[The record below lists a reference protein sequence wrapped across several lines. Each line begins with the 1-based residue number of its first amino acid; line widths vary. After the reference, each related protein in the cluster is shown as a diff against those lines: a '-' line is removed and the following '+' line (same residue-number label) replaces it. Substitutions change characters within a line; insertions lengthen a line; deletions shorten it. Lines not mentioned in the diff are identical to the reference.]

1 MVRAEWPSEL
11 INALRRSQP
20 GCDNCDVSSSQHYAD
35 LQPAT
40 ERIGL
45 TERLGEERRAIFAQA
60 RDLSTDLTIGRI
72 VKHLADTDD
81 RWFQATSP
89 STSAGSCTPDR
100 RDRPHSGH
108 IDLIRDALGRPPI

>member
-1 MVRAEWPSEL
+1 MVRAELPSEL

-35 LQPAT
+35 LRPAT

-45 TERLGEERRAIFAQA
+45 TERLGEERRAILAQA

-81 RWFQATSP
+81 RWLSMTV
-89 STSAGSCTPDR
+89 GN
-100 RDRPHSGH
+100 
-108 IDLIRDALGRPPI
+108 